1 MGCRTENVRSRGRT
15 SEKTLIRVMA
25 NGRENREC
33 KKSKKQLRKRR
44 TTLCNGK
51 GSHPSWGL
59 ERSATLVSHQNSG
72 IITLTKPRSYPHLS
86 LSSTSII
93 SPLAFSLQGQR
104 SRPLQVSRTSPPGE
118 PADSVTRCVPQ
129 GRVQMCFVHAVSCA
143 DLYVVPGISTLRLW
157 PWPRWGRNQWREPEG
172 GGPASNVEAS
182 SFNSRASS
190 VDLYVVLRI
199 STPVYGRKP
208 TTRTLR
214 RVSDCSGIQCR
225 PFRGPQD
232 KYSFAVPW
240 RLRRE
245 ETNDTKLF

>member
-72 IITLTKPRSYPHLS
+72 IKTLTKPHSSLHLS

-93 SPLAFSLQGQR
+93 SPLALSLQGQR

-118 PADSVTRCVPQ
+118 PADSETRCVPQ
-129 GRVQMCFVHAVSCA
+129 GRVQMCFMHAVSCA

-157 PWPRWGRNQWREPEG
+157 PW
-172 GGPASNVEAS
+172 
-182 SFNSRASS
+182 
-190 VDLYVVLRI
+190 LR
-199 STPVYGRKP
+199 
-208 TTRTLR
+208 
-214 RVSDCSGIQCR
+214 
-225 PFRGPQD
+225 
-232 KYSFAVPW
+232 
-240 RLRRE
+240 
-245 ETNDTKLF
+245 